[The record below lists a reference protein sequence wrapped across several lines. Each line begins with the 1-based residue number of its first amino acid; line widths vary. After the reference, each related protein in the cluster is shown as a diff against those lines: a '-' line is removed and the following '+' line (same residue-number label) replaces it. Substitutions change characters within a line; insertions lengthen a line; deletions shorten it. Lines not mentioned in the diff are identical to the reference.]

1 MDKSFAKSQQENQ
14 SMKNDLEEQY
24 RALIE
29 AQSQMPIVVEE
40 EMVQKAMDNPQAFIL
55 ESREQIMELQM
66 QMRLSN
72 DRAELMRKEIALNRK
87 ETIDEQNQM
96 IFK

>member
-40 EMVQKAMDNPQAFIL
+40 EMV
-55 ESREQIMELQM
+55 
-66 QMRLSN
+66 
-72 DRAELMRKEIALNRK
+72 
-87 ETIDEQNQM
+87 
-96 IFK
+96 